1 MRKMHV
7 DAKVICKSVI
17 VSILLSVIITAI
29 IMLIVTIGVCGCNS
43 NKEDVHSFSSE
54 NDLRFRKIYEG
65 AGYDIYIDSET
76 NVEYWFW
83 SGAHYAELVPLL
95 DKDGKP
101 LIYKGE

>member
-1 MRKMHV
+1 MRKIHG

-29 IMLIVTIGVCGCNS
+29 VTLIVTIGVCSCCN
-43 NKEDVHSFSSE
+43 KIEAHSFSSE
-54 NDLRFRKIYEG
+54 DDPRFRKIYEG
-65 AGYDIYIDSET
+65 AGYDVYIDSET

>member
-1 MRKMHV
+1 MRKIHI

-29 IMLIVTIGVCGCNS
+29 IMLIVTIGMCGCNKS
-43 NKEDVHSFSSE
+43 DGHSFSSE
-54 NDLRFRKIYEG
+54 DDLRFRKIYEG
-65 AGYDIYIDSET
+65 AGYDVYIDSET

>member
-1 MRKMHV
+1 MKKIHV
-7 DAKVICKSVI
+7 DAKVICKFCI
-17 VSILLSVIITAI
+17 VFILLSV
-29 IMLIVTIGVCGCNS
+29 MLIVTIGMCGC

-101 LIYKGE
+101 LIYKEGTK

>member
-1 MRKMHV
+1 MRKIHV
-7 DAKVICKSVI
+7 DTKVICKFCI
-17 VSILLSVIITAI
+17 VFILLSV
-29 IMLIVTIGVCGCNS
+29 MLIVTIGMCGC

>member
-7 DAKVICKSVI
+7 DAKVICKSCV
-17 VSILLSVIITAI
+17 VFILLFV
-29 IMLIVTIGVCGCNS
+29 MLIVTIGVCGCDKRDGYS
-43 NKEDVHSFSSE
+43 VSS
-54 NDLRFRKIYEG
+54 DDDPRFRKIYDGSEF
-65 AGYDIYIDSET
+65 DVYIDSET

-83 SGAHYAELVPLL
+83 SGAHYAEMAPLL

>member
-1 MRKMHV
+1 MRKIHG
-7 DAKVICKSVI
+7 DAKVICKSII

-29 IMLIVTIGVCGCNS
+29 VTLIVTIGVCGCNE
-43 NKEDVHSFSSE
+43 KDGHSFSSDD
-54 NDLRFRKIYEG
+54 NLRFRKIYDG
-65 AGYDIYIDSET
+65 GGYDIYIDSET
-76 NVEYWFW
+76 NVEYWFR